1 MPSQTNDLTR
11 ETTRDRLTGSLVACP
26 LIAIL
31 RGIETH
37 EAAAHASVLYTAGFR
52 VIEVPLNSPRPLD
65 SIRAIRDALPADA
78 IVGAGTVLRAADVR
92 DVEEAGGQL
101 IVMPHSD
108 AEVIAAARE
117 RGMMTAPGVATPTEA
132 FAALKNGADVLKLFP
147 FEQLGASVLKAW
159 RSVMPRDTALI
170 PVGGV
175 QPLDIGPLRATGASG
190 FGLGSGLYKPGQG
203 IEVTKSNAL
212 AYTHAV
218 S

>member
-1 MPSQTNDLTR
+1 MQAPTNHRSR
-11 ETTRDRLTGSLVACP
+11 ETTRARLTGSLKTCP

-31 RGIETH
+31 RGIEAR
-37 EAAAHASVLYTAGFR
+37 EAAAHGSVLYEAGFR

-78 IVGAGTVLRAADVR
+78 IIGAGTVLRAADVR

-108 AEVIAAARE
+108 PVIIAAARE

-159 RSVMPRDTALI
+159 RSVMPRETALI

-175 QPLDIGPLRATGASG
+175 QPVDIAWLRATGASG

-203 IEVTKSNAL
+203 VDVTKSNAL
-212 AYTHAV
+212 AYMTAT

>member
-1 MPSQTNDLTR
+1 MQSPTNHLSR
-11 ETTRDRLTGSLVACP
+11 ATTRARLTESLQACP

-37 EAAAHASVLYTAGFR
+37 ESAAHASVLYEAGFR

-92 DVEEAGGQL
+92 LVEEAGGQL

-108 AEVIAAARE
+108 ADVILAARE
-117 RGMMTAPGVATPTEA
+117 RGMMIAPGVATPTEA
-132 FAALKNGADVLKLFP
+132 LAALKNGADVLKLFP

-175 QPLDIGPLRATGASG
+175 QPADIRSLRATGASG

-203 IEVTKSNAL
+203 VDVTKSNAL
-212 AYTHAV
+212 AYTTAA